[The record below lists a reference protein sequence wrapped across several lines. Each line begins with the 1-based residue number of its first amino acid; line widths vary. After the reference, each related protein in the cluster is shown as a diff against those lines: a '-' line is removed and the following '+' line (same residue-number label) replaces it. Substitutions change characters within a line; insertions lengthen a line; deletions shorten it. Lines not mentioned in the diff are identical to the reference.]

1 MKHRQAWQV
10 TALHAPLAPSMF
22 DSLTDARLVYLVRCQ
37 LSLVARHIVTIII
50 PLAGRSMGVRLALND

>member
-1 MKHRQAWQV
+1 
-10 TALHAPLAPSMF
+10 MF
-22 DSLTDARLVYLVRCQ
+22 DSLTKARLVYLVRCQ